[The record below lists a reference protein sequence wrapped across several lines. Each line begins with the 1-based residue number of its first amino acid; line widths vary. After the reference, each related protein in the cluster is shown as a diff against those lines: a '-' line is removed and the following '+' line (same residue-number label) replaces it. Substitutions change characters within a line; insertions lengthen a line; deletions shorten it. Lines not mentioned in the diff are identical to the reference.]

1 MFNMDHEIAGA
12 YTQNTSVFHPLVKP
26 VKPIYHIY
34 HLPPFCGDLPAV
46 QTCSRHG
53 FLHESDCFTRLIYTD
68 CIALSRAFLKVYVR
82 AFALA
87 AIQIK

>member
-12 YTQNTSVFHPLVKP
+12 YTQNTSAFETGETNIP
-26 VKPIYHIY
+26 YIY

-68 CIALSRAFLKVYVR
+68 CIALSRAFLKAYVR
-82 AFALA
+82 ALALA